1 MVVDVHSHDFPDAI
15 APRAM
20 AGMSRMTEGTL
31 WAVGDGT
38 LTNHLDHLECA
49 GVDRAVSCPIATKP
63 SQFEVIFRRALAI
76 RDGVFGER
84 ARRMIVPFASVHP
97 DDPDVKAHLKAIADA
112 GIKGVKFHSYYQ
124 DFSLVESRSLRM
136 FRIIADLGL
145 VVQCHAGGDVSWKD
159 TFGMCGPAEIAALM
173 KECPGLKL
181 VAAHLGGCFRYPPHE
196 VDRLLDCGVYID
208 TSALHWRWFHDEE
221 MRLLR
226 SWPSDRIMFATDFPW
241 VHYPEAISWVKS
253 VRAPE
258 DWDALFGG
266 NACRLLGIRP

>member
-20 AGMSRMTEGTL
+20 AGMCRETDGVL
-31 WAVGDGT
+31 WPVGDGT
-38 LTNHLDHLECA
+38 LANHLDHMEHS
-49 GVDRAVSCPIATKP
+49 GVDRAVLCPIATKP
-63 SQFEVIFRRALAI
+63 SQFEVIFHRALAI
-76 RDGVFGER
+76 RDGMFGER

-97 DDPDVKAHLKAIADA
+97 DDPDIKGHLKSIADA
-112 GIKGVKFHSYYQ
+112 GIKGVKIHPYYQ
-124 DFSLVESRSLRM
+124 DFSLVESRSIRM

-145 VVQCHAGGDVSWKD
+145 VVQCHAGCDVSWRGISGK
-159 TFGMCGPAEIAALM
+159 CGSAEIATLM
-173 KECPGLKL
+173 KECPSLKL
-181 VAAHLGGCFRYPPHE
+181 IAAHLGGCFGYPPHE
-196 VDRLLDCGVYID
+196 VDRLLDCGVYVD

-266 NACRLLGIRP
+266 NACRLLGI